1 MKRAGSTHMA
11 ANRNPELHSAVGLG
25 LDRECSPMK
34 QAPRV
39 SESIPWNG
47 FADDIAR
54 TGRDVVN
61 RKKSTG
67 TSRTATSLRAYLG
80 PGCRTGNDAAV
91 CMLL

>member
-54 TGRDVVN
+54 TGRGRGEQKEEHGHVAHGDEPSRLFGARVPN
-61 RKKSTG
+61 R
-67 TSRTATSLRAYLG
+67 
-80 PGCRTGNDAAV
+80 
-91 CMLL
+91 